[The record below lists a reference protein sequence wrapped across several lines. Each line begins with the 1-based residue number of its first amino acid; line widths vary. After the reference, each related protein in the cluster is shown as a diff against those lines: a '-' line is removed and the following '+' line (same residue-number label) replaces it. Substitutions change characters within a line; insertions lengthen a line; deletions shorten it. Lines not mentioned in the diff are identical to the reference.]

1 MKGKN
6 NPKKSQLLKQP
17 FALAIGAAVVA
28 AICGAIYSSV
38 VSLTPLKND
47 HDVALHL
54 PGSSENVTGSIPA
67 TLDHPVNI
75 LILGIDNSG
84 HPHEKNFT
92 PVEALAGNSDTILL
106 AQIMPDSHSI
116 NILSIPRDT
125 LVRFYG
131 VGVDKINDANV
142 RGGTKLAAQSVSQ
155 LLDGVS
161 IDRYLRLDTE
171 GFIHLV
177 DALGGVEVNIPKKMD
192 YVDHSQNL
200 SIHFL
205 AGLQKLSGQHLE
217 EYIRFRHDAL
227 GDIGRVQRQQQVLK
241 DILLTL
247 LQPQTITK
255 LPQILKVA
263 QDNIDT
269 DLSINEMLAIAQTL
283 AQSNHHNFI
292 LLPGRFSEKSEY
304 NVSYWISDHKATS
317 KILQRYFD
325 FNNVEVKEED
335 KNLLVPQGMKIFLQN
350 ATTQHEAVEKVTSL
364 LEKYGFRNIFLSSHE
379 IDTNIDSAQKTR
391 IIAQHGNPEAA
402 NAVQK
407 ALGVGDVEVASLGD
421 IASDVTV
428 VIGTDLT
435 SSISENNSTSIRQ
448 NLGLHTSTARR
459 KSSYHLN

>member
-6 NPKKSQLLKQP
+6 KPKKSQLLNQP
-17 FALAIGAAVVA
+17 FALVIGAALVA
-28 AICGAIYSSV
+28 ATSGAIFSSL
-38 VSLTPLKND
+38 SLTPLKND
-47 HDVALHL
+47 VTIHL
-54 PGSSENVTGSIPA
+54 PGSSKSVTGLIPA
-67 TLDHPVNI
+67 TLDHPVNV

-92 PVEALAGNSDTILL
+92 PAEALAGNSDTILL
-106 AQIMPDSHSI
+106 AKIKPDSHSI

-125 LVRFYG
+125 LVKFYG

-161 IDRYLRLDTE
+161 IDRYVRLDTE

-200 SIHFL
+200 NIHFL
-205 AGLQKLSGQHLE
+205 AGVQKLSGQHLE

-241 DILLTL
+241 DILITL

-255 LPQILKVA
+255 LPKILKVA

-283 AQSNHHNFI
+283 AQSNHHNFM

-304 NVSYWISDHKATS
+304 NVSYWISDHKATK
-317 KILQRYFD
+317 KILQRYFN
-325 FNNVEVKEED
+325 FNNAEAKEED
-335 KNLLVPQGMKIFLQN
+335 KNLVVSQGMKIFIQN
-350 ATTQHEAVEKVTSL
+350 ATREPEAVVKVTSL
-364 LEKYGFRNIFLSSHE
+364 LEKHGFRNIFLSSHE
-379 IDTNIDSAQKTR
+379 IDTDIESAKKTR

-402 NAVQK
+402 NAVEQ

-435 SSISENNSTSIRQ
+435 TSISEHSSTSIKQ
-448 NLGLHTSTARR
+448 NLGLQAR
-459 KSSYHLN
+459 

>member
-1 MKGKN
+1 M
-6 NPKKSQLLKQP
+6 LKQP

-28 AICGAIYSSV
+28 ATSGAIFSSI
-38 VSLTPLKND
+38 VSLTPLKNN
-47 HDVALHL
+47 VAFDL
-54 PGSSENVTGSIPA
+54 PGSSKSVTGLIPA

-92 PVEALAGNSDTILL
+92 PAEALAGNSDTMLL
-106 AQIMPDSHSI
+106 AQIKPDSHSI

-125 LVRFYG
+125 LVNFYG

-161 IDRYLRLDTE
+161 IDRYVRLDTE
-171 GFIHLV
+171 GFIHMV

-200 SIHFL
+200 NIHFL
-205 AGLQKLSGQHLE
+205 AGVQKLSGQHLE

-241 DILLTL
+241 DILITL

-283 AQSNHHNFI
+283 AQSNHHNFM

-304 NVSYWISDHKATS
+304 NVSYWISDHKATK
-317 KILQRYFD
+317 KILQRYFN
-325 FNNVEVKEED
+325 FNNAEVKEED
-335 KNLLVPQGMKIFLQN
+335 KNLVVPQGIKIFIQN
-350 ATTQHEAVEKVTSL
+350 ATRQPEAVGKVTSL
-364 LEKYGFRNIFLSSHE
+364 LEKHGFRNIFLSSHE
-379 IDTNIDSAQKTR
+379 IDTDIDSAKKTR

-402 NAVQK
+402 NVVEQ
-407 ALGVGDVEVASLGD
+407 ALSVGDVEVASLGD

-435 SSISENNSTSIRQ
+435 TSISENNSTSIKQ
-448 NLGLHTSTARR
+448 NLGLQTRQKYGQLGSA
-459 KSSYHLN
+459 K

>member
-1 MKGKN
+1 MKQRN
-6 NPKKSQLLKQP
+6 NPKKSQFLKQP
-17 FALAIGAAVVA
+17 FTLAMGAAVVA
-28 AICGAIYSSV
+28 ATSGAIFSSI

-47 HDVALHL
+47 VAFDL
-54 PGSSENVTGSIPA
+54 PGSSKSVTGLIPA

-92 PVEALAGNSDTILL
+92 PAEALAGNSDTMLL
-106 AQIMPDSHSI
+106 AQIKPDSHSI

-125 LVRFYG
+125 LVKFYG
-131 VGVDKINDANV
+131 VGIDKINDANV

-155 LLDGVS
+155 LLDDVS
-161 IDRYLRLDTE
+161 IDRYVRLDTE

-177 DALGGVEVNIPKKMD
+177 DALGGVEVSIPKKMD

-200 SIHFL
+200 NIHFL
-205 AGLQKLSGQHLE
+205 AGVQKLSGQHLE

-241 DILLTL
+241 DILITL

-283 AQSNHHNFI
+283 AQSNHHNFM

-304 NVSYWISDHKATS
+304 NVSYWISDHKATK
-317 KILQRYFD
+317 KILQRYFN
-325 FNNVEVKEED
+325 FNNAEVKEEE
-335 KNLLVPQGMKIFLQN
+335 KNLAVPPGIKIFIQN
-350 ATTQHEAVEKVTSL
+350 ATRQPEAVGKVTSL
-364 LEKYGFRNIFLSSHE
+364 LEKHGFRNIFLSSHE
-379 IDTNIDSAQKTR
+379 IDTDIDSAKKTR

-402 NAVQK
+402 NAVEQ

-435 SSISENNSTSIRQ
+435 TSISENNSTYIKQ
-448 NLGLHTSTARR
+448 NLALQTRQKYGKLGSA
-459 KSSYHLN
+459 K